1 MERLDCD
8 PERRGG
14 GRGKGQGER
23 GQGSQRAKNYGC
35 QVHRGS
41 VQRDRGWKN
50 GRLEMEVRTG
60 LPGDLGQSQDA
71 AVAVGSGSV
80 VKAERFFKDRI
91 WGS

>member
-1 MERLDCD
+1 M
-8 PERRGG
+8 
-14 GRGKGQGER
+14 
-23 GQGSQRAKNYGC
+23 
-35 QVHRGS
+35 
-41 VQRDRGWKN
+41 QRDRGWEN

>member
-1 MERLDCD
+1 MTQ
-8 PERRGG
+8 RREEVGE
-14 GRGKGQGER
+14 GKAKEKGVKDLR
-23 GQGSQRAKNYGC
+23 GQRIMGVKFTEGVCRET
-35 QVHRGS
+35 
-41 VQRDRGWKN
+41 GWKN

-60 LPGDLGQSQDA
+60 LRGDLGQSQDP